1 MAPRID
7 PVSTTSELPASV
19 DVVVI
24 GGGIVGASTALFLA
38 ERGVSV
44 ALCDKGRVAGE
55 QSSRNWGW
63 CRKMGRDLAEIP
75 LAVESLRLWEGMTAR
90 TGAET
95 GFRQTGIVYL
105 CETERAAARHEAWLA
120 QARSFQIDSRLIGP
134 DEIDRLLPGSQRRW
148 PAALYTSSDGCAE
161 PEKATSAIANA
172 AYRNG
177 AAILEACAVRGIE
190 TTGGAVSGVV
200 TEKGSIRCNKVVL
213 AGGAWSRLF
222 CGNLG
227 VELPQLNLIA
237 SVMRTG
243 PVRGAPERAAGA
255 DNFAFRKRLDGGY
268 SIARRNAN
276 VAPLTPDS
284 FRLFFDFLPALVTQ
298 WHELR
303 LRVGKSFL
311 EEWRV
316 PRTWALDTETPF
328 EKVRTLDPAPSRAI
342 LDEGTRNLTASFPA
356 FANMKVAES
365 WAGVIDATPDGVPV
379 ISQVPSLPGFDIASG
394 FSGHGF
400 GIGPGAG
407 HLMADLV
414 MGETPIVDNIIV
426 PPTLITQ
433 AQLRDADIKDMESLG
448 TKLPQFY
455 RADVALPAWMP
466 LPHDK

>member
-1 MAPRID
+1 MSPRVD
-7 PVSTTSELPASV
+7 PVRTTSELPAET

-44 ALCDKGRVAGE
+44 ALCEKGRIAGE

-63 CRKMGRDLAEIP
+63 CRKMGRDLAEVP
-75 LAVESLRLWEGMTAR
+75 LAVESLRLWEGMNAR
-90 TGAET
+90 TNAET

-105 CETERAAARHEAWLA
+105 CETAKEAAKHEAWLA
-120 QARSFQIDSRLIGP
+120 QAASYQIDSRLIGP
-134 DEIDRLLPGSQRRW
+134 DEIDRLLPGSSRRW
-148 PAALYTSSDGCAE
+148 PAALYTPSDGCAE

-172 AYRNG
+172 AFGKG
-177 AAILEACAVRGIE
+177 AAILERCAVRGIE
-190 TTGGAVSGVV
+190 TTAGRLSGVV
-200 TEKGSIRCNKVVL
+200 TERGPIRCSKVVL

-227 VELPQLNLIA
+227 VELPQLKLLA

-243 PVRGAPERAAGA
+243 PVAGAPDRAAGA

-276 VAPLTPDS
+276 VAAAHAGQLQAVLRFPPCP
-284 FRLFFDFLPALVTQ
+284 RNPVARIAAARRP
-298 WHELR
+298 ELR
-303 LRVGKSFL
+303 RGVADAASLGARCH
-311 EEWRV
+311 
-316 PRTWALDTETPF
+316 TPF

-342 LDEGTRNLTASFPA
+342 LDEGERNLVRSFPA
-356 FANMKVAES
+356 FAGMTIAER

-379 ISQVPSLPGFDIASG
+379 ISEVPSLPGFYIASG

-414 MGETPIVDNIIV
+414 MGETPIVD
-426 PPTLITQ
+426 PAP
-433 AQLRDADIKDMESLG
+433 
-448 TKLPQFY
+448 Y
-455 RADVALPAWMP
+455 RYGRFV
-466 LPHDK
+466 KV

>member
-1 MAPRID
+1 MAPRVD
-7 PVSTTSELPASV
+7 PVRTTAALPAEV

-24 GGGIVGASTALFLA
+24 GGGIVGAATALCLA

-44 ALCDKGRVAGE
+44 ALCEKGRIAGE

-75 LAVESLRLWEGMTAR
+75 LAVESLRLWAAMTAR

-105 CETERAAARHEAWLA
+105 CETAKEAARHEDWLA
-120 QARSFQIDSRLIGP
+120 RAASYQIDSCLIGA
-134 DEIDRLLPGSQRRW
+134 DEIDRLLRGSARRW
-148 PAALYTSSDGCAE
+148 PAALYTPSDGGAE

-172 AYRNG
+172 AFAQG
-177 AAILEACAVRGIE
+177 TAMFETCAVRGLE
-190 TTGGAVSGVV
+190 TSAGRVSGVV
-200 TEKGSIRCNKVVL
+200 TERGPIRCRQVVL

-227 VELPQLNLIA
+227 VALPQLKLVA

-243 PVRGAPERAAGA
+243 PVAGAPDRIAGA
-255 DNFAFRKRLDGGY
+255 DDFAFRQRLDGGY

-284 FRLFFDFLPALVTQ
+284 FRLLFDFLPALITQ

-303 LRVGKSFL
+303 LRVDRSFL
-311 EEWRV
+311 EEWRI
-316 PRTWALDTETPF
+316 PRRWALDAETPF
-328 EKVRTLDPAPSRAI
+328 ETVRTLDPAPSRSI
-342 LDEGTRNLTASFPA
+342 LDEGERNLVRSFPA
-356 FANMKVAES
+356 FGRMQIAER
-365 WAGVIDATPDGVPV
+365 WAGVVDATPDGVPV
-379 ISQVPSLPGFDIASG
+379 ISGVPSLPGFYIASG

-407 HLMADLV
+407 QLMADLV
-414 MGETPIVDNIIV
+414 MGDTPIVD
-426 PPTLITQ
+426 PT
-433 AQLRDADIKDMESLG
+433 
-448 TKLPQFY
+448 PY
-455 RADVALPAWMP
+455 RYGRFGKA
-466 LPHDK
+466 